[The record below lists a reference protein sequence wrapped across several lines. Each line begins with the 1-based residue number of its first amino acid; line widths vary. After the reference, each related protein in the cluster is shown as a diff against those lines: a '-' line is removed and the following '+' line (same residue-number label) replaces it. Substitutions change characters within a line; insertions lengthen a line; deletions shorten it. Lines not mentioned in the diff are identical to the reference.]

1 MQSRLQ
7 LTGIGLR
14 TPHVSEFL
22 EKKPGVAWIEVHS
35 ENYFGEGGRPIHHLD
50 QARKDYPVSL
60 HGVGMSLG
68 SADDLNWQHLT
79 QLKDLHQ
86 RIDACLISEH
96 LSWSSLNGQ
105 YFHDLLPLPY
115 TEEALGHMTGRIQQV
130 QEFLG
135 KQILIENISA
145 YLSYLHSTIPEWE
158 FLSELARQ
166 SGCGILL
173 DINNIYVSSVN
184 LGFDPYDYLDHIPGN
199 AVQEIHLAGF
209 SASIVD
215 NREVLIDTH
224 NNPVVPAV
232 WDMFRHIIKRIGAKP
247 TMIEWDADLPTL
259 EKLYLEAFRA
269 EQIIREAYVAAKR
282 TG

>member
-1 MQSRLQ
+1 MQSKLQ

-14 TPHVSEFL
+14 TPHMSEFL
-22 EKKPGVAWIEVHS
+22 DTKPGVAWVEVHS
-35 ENYFGEGGRPIHHLD
+35 ENYFGEGGRPTHHLE
-50 QARKDYPVSL
+50 QVRKDYPVSL
-60 HGVGMSLG
+60 HGVSMSLG
-68 SADDLNWQHLT
+68 SADDLNWQHLN
-79 QLKDLHQ
+79 QLRDLHH

-115 TEEALGHMTGRIQQV
+115 TEEALEHVSAKIQQV
-130 QEFLG
+130 QEFLN

-158 FLSELARQ
+158 FIAELSKR

-173 DINNIYVSSVN
+173 DVNNIYVSSVN
-184 LGFDPYDYLDHIPGN
+184 LGFNPFDFINAIP
-199 AVQEIHLAGF
+199 ADAIQEIHLAGF

-215 NREVLIDTH
+215 GKEVLVDTH

-232 WDMFRHIIKRIGAKP
+232 WDIFRYTIERVGPKP
-247 TMIEWDADLPTL
+247 TIIEWDTDLPTL
-259 EKLYLEAFRA
+259 DKLCMEAYRS
-269 EQIIREAYVAAKR
+269 EEIIREAYVATKR